1 VDLTATRP
9 LYGLSATVLTAYQF
23 SESISQMPATQSP
36 ENSATRNSPL
46 SPREAATELLTRR
59 AARKSLI
66 AFTEYTY
73 PQYRTSAH
81 HERIA
86 AELEAVMRG
95 EVDRL
100 MLCVPPRHGKS
111 ELASVRFPAWAL
123 GHDPRLQIVSAS
135 ATAELATDFGRQVRN
150 LMASQE
156 YGNLF
161 GTKSNLRESGAE
173 LSQDSQARG
182 KFHTEAGGIFYAVG
196 IGGALLGRG
205 ADIALVD
212 DFFASFEDASSKL
225 ERDRAWNWFTGTLYN
240 RLQPGGRIVIIGHR
254 TSEDDPQGRLLAQQA
269 CGGDKWRVVE
279 IAPQRASGRLTEA
292 VWPERYPV
300 DVLERIKANT
310 LPQQWSALYMQ
321 NPTPDEG
328 TYFLR
333 AWLVPYVKPPTLI
346 RCYGASDYAV
356 TSDGGDWTVHMV
368 VGIDSAGDMW
378 LLDLWRGRTTS
389 DVWVEALCDL
399 VGQWRPLEWAEET
412 GQISSAMGPL
422 ITRRMFERKTMT
434 YRRRFASKHD
444 KAVRAQSIRGRMA
457 VRGLRV
463 PMHAKWYADFENE
476 ILACWAGKHDDQAD
490 CLGLIGQLL
499 DHILPA
505 WKDIPKAKEPDP
517 YLPVRGGVRVNFK
530 AVLDRKMK
538 AARDGR

>member
-1 VDLTATRP
+1 
-9 LYGLSATVLTAYQF
+9 
-23 SESISQMPATQSP
+23 M
-36 ENSATRNSPL
+36 
-46 SPREAATELLTRR
+46 RR
-59 AARKSLI
+59 AARTSLI

-73 PQYRTSAH
+73 PSYRTSAH

-95 EVDRL
+95 DVDRL
-100 MLCVPPRHGKS
+100 MLMVPPRHGKS
-111 ELASVRFPAWAL
+111 ELASIRFPAWCL
-123 GHDPRLQIVSAS
+123 GHDPRLQIVGAS
-135 ATAELATDFGRQVRN
+135 ATAELATDFGREVRN
-150 LMASQE
+150 LMAGQE

-161 GTKSNLRESGAE
+161 GTTLAA
-173 LSQDSQARG
+173 DSQARG
-182 KFHTEAGGIFYAVG
+182 KFHTGAGGIFYAVG

-212 DFFASFEDASSKL
+212 DFFSSFEDASSKL

-254 TSEDDPQGRLLAQQA
+254 TSEDDPQGRLLASRA
-269 CGGDKWRVVE
+269 AGGDQWRVVE

-300 DVLERIKANT
+300 AVLERIKANT

-321 NPTPDEG
+321 NPTPEEG
-328 TYFLR
+328 TFFLR
-333 AWLVPYVKPPTLI
+333 TWLKPYDKAPANL

-368 VGIDSAGDMW
+368 VGVDTEGDMW
-378 LLDLWRGRTTS
+378 LLDVWRGRTTS
-389 DVWVEALCDL
+389 DVWVEALCSMI
-399 VGQWRPLEWAEET
+399 GQWKPLEWAEES
-412 GQISSAMGPL
+412 GQITSAMGPL
-422 ITRRMFERKTMT
+422 IARRMHERKTMV

-444 KAVRAQSIRGRMA
+444 KAIRAQAIRGRMA

-463 PMHAKWYADFENE
+463 PVHAPWYADFENE

-490 CLGLIGQLL
+490 ALGLIGQLL

-505 WKDIPKAKEPDP
+505 WQDVPKEPVRDP
-517 YLPVRGGVRVNFK
+517 YLPVVGGVRVDFK
-530 AVLDRKMK
+530 TVLDRKMK